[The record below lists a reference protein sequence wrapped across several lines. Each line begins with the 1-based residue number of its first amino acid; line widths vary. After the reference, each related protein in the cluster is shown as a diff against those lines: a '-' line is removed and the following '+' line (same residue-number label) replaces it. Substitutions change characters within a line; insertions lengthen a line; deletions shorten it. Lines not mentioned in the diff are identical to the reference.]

1 MNMSFKPELLIPAGN
16 IESFHAAVEGGADA
30 IFLGLKQFNARGRA
44 VNFSNPQLITMLDIA
59 EKNNVRI
66 YVTLNTV
73 IKNQEIPELLD
84 VLNFLS
90 QTKVSAVII
99 QDWGIWYLAKKFFPN
114 LVIHAST
121 QMANHNSVGA
131 NFSKKQGIA
140 RVIMARELTH
150 PELEKIMRKTQTEV
164 EIFVHGALCYSF
176 SGLCLFSSYLG
187 GKGANRGQCTQ
198 PCRRVFKDNGKDHA
212 IFSLKDNQQINYVP
226 DFAKMKVASLKI
238 EGRMKSAAY
247 VYRVAQAYR
256 KAIDHPEQ
264 LKEANEM
271 LQWDF
276 GREKTEYF
284 MGGHVKGS
292 ISENTNN
299 GIFLGTVQ
307 KVSNEGFYITT
318 NHILEDGQQLRVVNK
333 TGDSTSVKVREFEAV
348 NDGYHILT
356 HKEIIKNNDVYLI
369 GLPSKNYPNKFK
381 ELKSIRVKP
390 LNAGLK
396 QKIRQDIKIKNKPG
410 RHIEF
415 YVRINNLEWLR
426 KIRIEDFNAI
436 WLDISRKEWR
446 KIPFD
451 SPFFKN
457 NMPRFFVELP
467 GFIPETHIEEVQQDI
482 KWLARKGMKNFV
494 ISHLSQLD
502 MLPKGCRVVT
512 NERVYVY
519 NDAAI
524 RGIKNF
530 ANIQHITYPV
540 ESDFEN
546 LKNGSSRDGILPMY
560 ANPELFFARM
570 PVQVYDKEDQFS
582 DNTNKDF
589 KRYVRNG
596 MTSVYST
603 TPVALFQYADAL
615 QKEGFRRFLFDLRT
629 EEPSKHLLI
638 KLFKKFDKSE
648 QLQPSTT
655 FNFKRGLS

>member
-1 MNMSFKPELLIPAGN
+1 MNFKPELLIPAGN

-59 EKNNVRI
+59 EKNNVKI

-73 IKNQEIPELLD
+73 IKNHEIPELLD

-99 QDWGIWYLAKKFFPN
+99 QDWGIWYLAKKFFPK

-131 NFSKKQGIA
+131 NFSKKAGIE
-140 RVIMARELTH
+140 RVILARELTH
-150 PELEKIMRKTQTEV
+150 QELEIIMQKTQSEI

-212 IFSLKDNQQINYVP
+212 IFSLKDNQQIKLVP

-256 KAIDHPEQ
+256 MAIDNHQ
-264 LKEANEM
+264 KLTEAEEM
-271 LQWDF
+271 LKWDF
-276 GREKTEYF
+276 GREKTAYF
-284 MGGHVKGS
+284 MGGKVKGA
-292 ISENTNN
+292 ISDNTNN
-299 GIFLGTVQ
+299 GIFLGLVKKLT
-307 KVSNEGFYITT
+307 EDGFMVDASME
-318 NHILEDGQQLRVVNK
+318 LVKGQQLRVVNK
-333 TGDSTSVKVREFEAV
+333 VGESVSVKVKEVEKSGA
-348 NDGYHILT
+348 GYHVFTTKSIR
-356 HKEIIKNNDVYLI
+356 KGDDVYLI
-369 GLPSKNYPNKFK
+369 GLPSKNFSNKFE
-381 ELKSIRVKP
+381 ELKHQNIKP
-390 LNAGLK
+390 VSGAYK
-396 QKIRQDIKIKNKPG
+396 RKIRQDIQIRNQQSS
-410 RHIEF
+410 RNEF
-415 YVRINNLEWLR
+415 FVRIDNVDWLR
-426 KIRIEDFNAI
+426 KLRVDDFKGI
-436 WLDISRKEWR
+436 FLDVSKKDWR

-451 SPFFKN
+451 SPFFKKN
-457 NMPRFFVELP
+457 SFRFYVELP
-467 GFIPETHIEEVQQDI
+467 GFIPETHLDELKQDI
-482 KWLARKGMKNFV
+482 KWITRKGIKNFV

-502 MLPKGCRVVT
+502 ILPKGCKVIT

-524 RGIKNF
+524 RGIKSF
-530 ANIQHITYPV
+530 GVQHVTYPV
-540 ESDFEN
+540 ENDFEN
-546 LKNGSSRDGILPMY
+546 LQKGSSRDGIIPVY

-570 PVQVYDKEDQFS
+570 PVEVYHPENEFMDNTDKE
-582 DNTNKDF
+582 F
-589 KRYVRNG
+589 KRFIRNG
-596 MTSVYST
+596 MTSVYSK
-603 TPVALFQYADAL
+603 TPVALMQYAKAL
-615 QKEGFRRFLFDLRT
+615 NKEGFFRFMFDLRT
-629 EEPSKHLLI
+629 ETPSKHLPV
-638 KLFKKFDKSE
+638 KLFKKFKASE